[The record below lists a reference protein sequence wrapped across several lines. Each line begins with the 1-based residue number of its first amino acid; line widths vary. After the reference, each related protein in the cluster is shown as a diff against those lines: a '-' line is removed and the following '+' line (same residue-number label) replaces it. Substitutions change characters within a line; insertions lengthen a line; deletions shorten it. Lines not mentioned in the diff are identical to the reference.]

1 MKDLSKRKRRINKI
15 IIITILLSVVLIST
29 GAVLTYIEYTNQKNN
44 KIHLEKVQTKYKNI
58 FENNKPKDD
67 LTINKV
73 QAIKKDA
80 KSIKLYENET
90 KKIINELSE
99 LEAYLELKAD
109 IENCYEGTIMFSTVT
124 KENIN
129 TMKTKNK
136 KLSKEYQKYTNNY
149 IIDLESQRSNIDM
162 TLKPS
167 A

>member
-44 KIHLEKVQTKYKNI
+44 KIHLEKVQTKYKNL

-90 KKIINELSE
+90 KK
-99 LEAYLELKAD
+99 
-109 IENCYEGTIMFSTVT
+109 
-124 KENIN
+124 
-129 TMKTKNK
+129 
-136 KLSKEYQKYTNNY
+136 
-149 IIDLESQRSNIDM
+149 
-162 TLKPS
+162 
-167 A
+167 